1 MHSFVPPADGA
12 DNRIDPSHTEAI
24 KRWTTE
30 ILRLPDDA
38 VVTVQVVACADPG
51 CPLVESQVIVL
62 TEQAPPRRWR
72 FTRPRAAI
80 TRLLL
85 SQVLGSASVHG
96 PSEQSINDP
105 AGA

>member
-1 MHSFVPPADGA
+1 MHSFVPPTDGTA
-12 DNRIDPSHTEAI
+12 IGIDPSHTEAI
-24 KRWTTE
+24 KRWTAE

-38 VVTVQVVACADPG
+38 VVTVQEVACADPG

-62 TEQAPPRRWR
+62 ADQAPSRRWR

-85 SQVLGSASVHG
+85 SQVLGSPSV
-96 PSEQSINDP
+96 
-105 AGA
+105 